1 MVRGDGGALA
11 HRDQLDEG
19 ARELHEPVLRAPRMP
34 IARSDL
40 ESQTPIEAPGSVEVA
55 NGNDEMIDPAGHRD
69 PSYDESINL
78 GAKPVWPR

>member
-1 MVRGDGGALA
+1 M
-11 HRDQLDEG
+11 
-19 ARELHEPVLRAPRMP
+19 PV
-34 IARSDL
+34 ARSDL
-40 ESQTPIEAPGSVEVA
+40 ESQTPIEAPGFVEVA